1 LVRSQSNIRVTIQYD
16 GTNFNGYEL
25 QPGKR
30 TVRAELEGALH
41 KLFQEKT
48 KLISASRTDA
58 GVHALG
64 QVVNFSLKNNI
75 QTDKIVPAL
84 NSVLPADIRV
94 IMAEAVSPEFNS
106 RFGAKKKEYE
116 YLIYNG
122 QACPPH
128 LRGIV
133 WLIKPKLDLGAMRQ
147 AAKLLVGKQDFASFC
162 AAHSDDTD
170 FVRTLYKVE
179 VRQKPIVIW
188 NGCQLSVVSCKFV
201 GNGFLYKMVRNMVG
215 TLVEAGLGQI
225 KAADVKSILEA
236 KDRKLAGRTAP
247 AQGLCLVKINY

>member
-1 LVRSQSNIRVTIQYD
+1 MGNIRLTLQYD
-16 GTNFNGYEL
+16 GAGFSGYEL

-30 TVRAELEGALH
+30 TVRAELEGALQ

-75 QTDKIVPAL
+75 QPVKIVPAF
-84 NSVLPADIRV
+84 NSVLPEDIRV
-94 IMAEAVSPEFNS
+94 ITAESVSPKFNA

-116 YLIYNG
+116 YLIVNG
-122 QACPPH
+122 RECPPH
-128 LRGIV
+128 LRGLA
-133 WLIKPKLDLGAMRQ
+133 WLIKPKLDLEAMKK
-147 AAKLLVGKQDFASFC
+147 AAKFLVGKQDFASFC

-179 VRQKPIVIW
+179 IKQRQICIW
-188 NGCQLSVVSCKFV
+188 ESCQLSVVSCKLI
-201 GNGFLYKMVRNMVG
+201 GNGFLYKMLR
-215 TLVEAGLGQI
+215 I
-225 KAADVKSILEA
+225 S
-236 KDRKLAGRTAP
+236 
-247 AQGLCLVKINY
+247 

>member
-1 LVRSQSNIRVTIQYD
+1 MVRSPNNIRVTIQYD

-58 GVHALG
+58 GAHALG

-75 QTDKIVPAL
+75 QPSKIVPAL

-188 NGCQLSVVSCKFV
+188 DSCKLSVVSCKFT
-201 GNGFLYKMVRNMVG
+201 GDGFLYKMVRNMVG

-247 AQGLCLVKINY
+247 AQGLCLVKISY